1 MNCGNPVPPND
12 GYLGDYSHTREG
24 ATVTFQCNNGYR
36 PSAVMISIC
45 TSTALWI
52 PAPEILNCTL
62 ITGNTNF
69 VALSI
74 SFLYFY
80 IYKKNLS
87 ICVAVSGRK
96 KCFTIRH

>member
-1 MNCGNPVPPND
+1 MLIITIIVNCDNPVPPND

-62 ITGNTNF
+62 ITGNTYF
-69 VALSI
+69 VALY
-74 SFLYFY
+74 FLYIFTF
-80 IYKKNLS
+80 IKK
-87 ICVAVSGRK
+87 I
-96 KCFTIRH
+96 